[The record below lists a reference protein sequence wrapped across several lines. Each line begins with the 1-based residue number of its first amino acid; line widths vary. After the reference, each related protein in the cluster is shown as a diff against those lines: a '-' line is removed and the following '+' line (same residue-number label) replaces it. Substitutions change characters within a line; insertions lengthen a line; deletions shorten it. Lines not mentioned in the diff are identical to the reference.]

1 MLLFWIAVYSPAYV
15 TDGIRICSV
24 EDISGFKFESLPRL
38 ERKDFYDIAVIL
50 EHFILRDMVRFYK
63 EKYPAHDI
71 RMVFD
76 NLLRFKEAE
85 QTPSPN
91 IIIAGLTWEYVTEK
105 NSNAFFDYKAT
116 LLLEKKKEKEARI
129 QKAEELLRRKRNAD
143 KK

>member
-50 EHFILRDMVRFYK
+50 EHFTLRDMVRFYK
-63 EKYPAHDI
+63 EKYPTHDI

-85 QTPSPN
+85 QSPSPN
-91 IIIAGLTWEYVTEK
+91 IIIERLTWEYVTEK
-105 NSNAFFDYKAT
+105 ISNAFFDYKST
-116 LLLEKKKEKEARI
+116 LILERKKEKEARI